1 LKVKFQKFE
10 KRHLPTKTAIT
21 MEQFNTL
28 RHDFDFGNDNLN
40 NIVRINTAAEE
51 EDTEDYDFDYD
62 PNQMYYDLN
71 RSF

>member
-1 LKVKFQKFE
+1 
-10 KRHLPTKTAIT
+10 